1 MKIGFI
7 GLGIMGKPMAKNLIK
22 AGYKLVVYNRTKEKE
37 KELLELGAESAQN
50 PKEIAEKSD
59 IIITM
64 LPDNPDVE
72 EVILGENGVIE
83 GLKQNQIVIDMSSIV
98 PLTTKKIEKEVA
110 IKHAHML
117 DAPVSGGEPKAISG
131 DLAIMVGGKKE
142 IFNQCLDILK
152 SMGKSVVHVGNI
164 GAGQTVKLANQ
175 IIVALNIEAMS
186 EALVFATKAGA
197 DPELL
202 YNAIRAGL
210 AGSNVLD
217 AKTPMILKR
226 DFEPGFKVKLHKK
239 DLKNVLE
246 TANELNVELPAT
258 KLVEKM
264 LDELIKDGK
273 EELDHAAI
281 LHYLEKI
288 NKIEVKK
295 N

>member
-7 GLGIMGKPMAKNLIK
+7 GLGIMGKPMARNLIK
-22 AGYKLVVYNRTKEKE
+22 AGYKLVLYNRTREKE

-50 PKEIAEKSD
+50 PKEITEKSD

-64 LPDNPDVE
+64 LPDSPDVE
-72 EVILGENGVIE
+72 NVILGKNGVIE
-83 GLKQNQIVIDMSSIV
+83 GLQKDKIVIDMSSIA
-98 PLTTKKIEKEVA
+98 PLITKKIEKEI
-110 IKHAHML
+110 IKKDAEML

-131 DLAIMVGGKKE
+131 ELAIMVGGKNE
-142 IFNQCLDILK
+142 IFNQCLEIFK
-152 SMGKSVVHVGNI
+152 SMGENVVHVGNI

-202 YNAIRAGL
+202 YNAIKTGL

-217 AKTPMILKR
+217 AKVPMVLKR
-226 DFEPGFKVKLHKK
+226 SFKPGFKIKLHKK

-273 EELDHAAI
+273 EELDHSAI

-288 NKIEVKK
+288 NKVEVRK